1 MKLTSNDLL
10 NLFRIHYHTS
20 VTTMEIYQNL
30 IENELIDV
38 EIVTSSI
45 TRAIKNKY
53 TLTDK
58 GRKHIQKLSDINI
71 DSINGERL
79 TNAEV
84 LKKLM
89 LNEYRQRWDELSRG
103 IVYPGAKVTYETL
116 INNLE
121 QGKTK
126 LPGEVRGRYAD
137 YLKLDFIEGWYSTVK
152 VNGADELL
160 VIVRLETELFL
171 RMNTSKWGTKEFT
184 TMKFMP
190 YSDMKP
196 IKLEEL

>member
-1 MKLTSNDLL
+1 MKLT
-10 NLFRIHYHTS
+10 
-20 VTTMEIYQNL
+20 VTDIGRLINIYQEGFVRRN
-30 IENELIDV
+30 IYFQELVEKGLVNVTKIGDDV
-38 EIVTSSI
+38 YNYST
-45 TRAIKNKY
+45 
-53 TLTDK
+53 TDK
-58 GRKHIQKLSDINI
+58 GKKHIENLCNLDIQLGN
-71 DSINGERL
+71 DDKL

-137 YLKLDFIEGWYSTVK
+137 YLKLNFIEGWYSTVK